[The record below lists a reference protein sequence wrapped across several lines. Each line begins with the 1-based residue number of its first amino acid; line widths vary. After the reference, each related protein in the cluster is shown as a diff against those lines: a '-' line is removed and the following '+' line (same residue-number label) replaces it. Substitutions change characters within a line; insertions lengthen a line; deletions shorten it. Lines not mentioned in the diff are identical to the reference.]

1 MRKKKPQPSP
11 VRDSLEVAVV
21 ELWRSKGYAA
31 ATLSNY
37 LHPIRLFRAHC
48 CRRHLDEFAALTRA
62 RVIAIAAFLARAR
75 GLRGRSETHAVRA
88 AKIGLR
94 RWAVALSSLGI
105 AVPPW
110 WPRLRVRRFDALLAE
125 YCEFRRRWRSV
136 KRSSLVTETAQ
147 IKRFLASLPRRRR
160 QLSSLTPSCIDEFL
174 SWYGRTVR
182 PRTLAGVCCGLRAF
196 LRFLHA
202 TGRTRVDLARCVEG
216 PRLFRYASPPR
227 ALRWEDVR
235 RTLARIDRSTLTGKR
250 DYAMFLLMATYGMGA
265 SDVLGLRL
273 DDIDWQAGTIR
284 LVRRKTG
291 TTTILPLL
299 GAVGK
304 AMVAYLRTTARPH
317 PTRSLFLQTL
327 ARFAPLAFSGLARR
341 WERYTEA
348 AGVSYQGTH
357 ALRHTHASRQ
367 VEAAAPPKVVSDIL
381 GHADPRSLSTYA
393 RVATA
398 RLRVV
403 CLPLP

>member
-1 MRKKKPQPSP
+1 
-11 VRDSLEVAVV
+11 VRPRPTAPAGDSLEVAVV
-21 ELWRSKGYAA
+21 EYWRDQGYAA
-31 ATLSNY
+31 ATIASYLSSIRAVR
-37 LHPIRLFRAHC
+37 LH
-48 CRRHLDEFAALTRA
+48 CRQHGLDENAALTR
-62 RVIAIAAFLARAR
+62 RKVVQIAGWLARR
-75 GLRGRSETHAVRA
+75 CGLTVRSEMSAVRA
-88 AKIGLR
+88 AKIALR
-94 RWAVALSSLGI
+94 RWAVALGSLGV

-110 WPRLRVRRFDALLAE
+110 WPRRRARPFDALLAE

-136 KRSSLVTETAQ
+136 KRSSLTTETRQ
-147 IKRFLASLPRRRR
+147 IRQFLSSLPRRRR

-174 SWYGRTVR
+174 TQYGRTVR

-196 LRFLHA
+196 FRFLHA

-216 PRLFRYASPPR
+216 PRLFRCASPPR
-227 ALRWEDVR
+227 ALRWKDVR

-273 DDIDWQAGTIR
+273 DDIDWQAGTIL

-291 TTTILPLL
+291 TTTLLPLL
-299 GAVGK
+299 GSVGK
-304 AMVAYLRTTARPH
+304 AMVAYLRTTPRPH

-327 ARFAPLAFSGLARR
+327 APFAPLAFSGLARR
-341 WERYTEA
+341 WQRYTEA
-348 AGVSYQGTH
+348 AGVSHQGTH

-381 GHADPRSLSTYA
+381 GHADSRSLSTYA
-393 RVATA
+393 RVATE